1 MATQDTGS
9 FDRYDKAIL
18 RLLQTQGRMSNQ
30 DLAQEVGLSASPC
43 LRRVKALEDA
53 GIITGYRAHLDAK
66 KINLGLTALIQI
78 SMDKHTPERFEHFE
92 KEIKAIPEILE
103 CLLITGQTADYL
115 LKVVVKDL
123 DEYQKLLLTQI
134 TKIQGVT
141 GVHSSFVLNKVVD
154 RSALPIS

>member
-1 MATQDTGS
+1 MTS
-9 FDRYDKAIL
+9 SPLDRFDKAIL

-30 DLAQEVGLSASPC
+30 DLAEQVGLSPSPC
-43 LRRVKALEDA
+43 LRRVKALEDS

-92 KEIKAIPEILE
+92 TEIKAIPEILE
-103 CLLITGQTADYL
+103 CLLITGQSADYL

-123 DEYQKLLLTQI
+123 DDYQKLLLTQI

-154 RSALPIS
+154 RSALPVA

>member
-1 MATQDTGS
+1 MNLDK
-9 FDRYDKAIL
+9 FDKEIL
-18 RLLQTQGRMSNQ
+18 RLLQTHGRISNQ
-30 DLAQEVGLSASPC
+30 ELAEQVGLSPSPC

-66 KINLGLTALIQI
+66 KIHLGLTALIQI
-78 SMDKHTPERFEHFE
+78 SMDKHTPERFELFE
-92 KEIKAIPEILE
+92 KAIKGIPEILE
-103 CLLITGQTADYL
+103 CLLITGQSADYL

-154 RSALPIS
+154 RSSLPIA

>member
-1 MATQDTGS
+1 MTLDK
-9 FDRYDKAIL
+9 YDKDIL
-18 RLLQTQGRMSNQ
+18 RRLQTQGRISNQ
-30 DLAQEVGLSASPC
+30 ELADQVGLSPSPC

-53 GIITGYRAHLDAK
+53 GIITEYRAHLDAK

-92 KEIKAIPEILE
+92 KAIKGIPEILE
-103 CLLITGQTADYL
+103 CLLITGQSADYL

-123 DEYQKLLLTQI
+123 DEYQKLLLNQI

-154 RSALPIS
+154 RSSLPIA

>member
-1 MATQDTGS
+1 MI
-9 FDRYDKAIL
+9 KIL
-18 RLLQTQGRMSNQ
+18 IFYNYFN
-30 DLAQEVGLSASPC
+30 
-43 LRRVKALEDA
+43 
-53 GIITGYRAHLDAK
+53 ITGYRAHLDAK

-92 KEIKAIPEILE
+92 TEIKAIPEILE
-103 CLLITGQTADYL
+103 CLLITGQSADYL

-123 DEYQKLLLTQI
+123 DDYQKLLLTQI

-154 RSALPIS
+154 RSALPVA

>member
-1 MATQDTGS
+1 MTS
-9 FDRYDKAIL
+9 SPLDRFDKAIL

-30 DLAQEVGLSASPC
+30 ELAEHVGLSPSPC
-43 LRRVKALEDA
+43 LRRVKALEDR

-92 KEIKAIPEILE
+92 TEIKAIPEILE
-103 CLLITGQTADYL
+103 CLLITGQSADYL

-123 DEYQKLLLTQI
+123 DDYQKLLLTQI
-134 TKIQGVT
+134 TKIQGVS

-154 RSALPIS
+154 RSALPVA

>member
-92 KEIKAIPEILE
+92 KAIKKGKGEGKGDCRRGLRFQKHHFLFPFSTPSAALLRRARRRRRDADRRRGALHKPQLRPEL
-103 CLLITGQTADYL
+103 
-115 LKVVVKDL
+115 
-123 DEYQKLLLTQI
+123 
-134 TKIQGVT
+134 
-141 GVHSSFVLNKVVD
+141 
-154 RSALPIS
+154 